1 MLNTVHY
8 TLNHSMHHQ
17 SEQYTILYVTFCY
30 NSTLDHTVLN
40 ILYLRILHWT
50 ALHYPMLCLAVLCNA
65 LLSWTRLYCTIL
77 SYTTLC
83 YAMLDMIVHIYIHT
97 WLVRKAAKGSLDTRT
112 LCLSRSKVHP
122 NVILLL
128 ALDYVFQHTRLPTWI
143 FTFLQPRNNIK
154 QTRRHDCFALFV
166 TFICMRLASV
176 GNTVVPFLH
185 FSHGK
190 LTRAFVFF
198 RLRLLPYSPQS
209 TYHYKDGSRWKRCCW
224 VRGGWRNWR
233 RWRPTLELFPD
244 TINRYVTCMMLY
256 IWLYNTI

>member
-1 MLNTVHY
+1 MNTIFINIRYTMYYLSCFFSIYYMLNTVHY

-128 ALDYVFQHTRLPTWI
+128 ALDYFFFNILDCQHGFLPFCT
-143 FTFLQPRNNIK
+143 PK
-154 QTRRHDCFALFV
+154 QHQT
-166 TFICMRLASV
+166 
-176 GNTVVPFLH
+176 N
-185 FSHGK
+185 
-190 LTRAFVFF
+190 
-198 RLRLLPYSPQS
+198 
-209 TYHYKDGSRWKRCCW
+209 
-224 VRGGWRNWR
+224 
-233 RWRPTLELFPD
+233 
-244 TINRYVTCMMLY
+244 
-256 IWLYNTI
+256 